1 MPSAIVPSWWLPD
14 AETRSR
20 CGSLCRACRAT
31 GVGQFARFILGD
43 TFAGSFFTAL
53 SPATQK
59 RVSFR
64 SLARYCGSGMDA
76 LVIGWG
82 RSGRYYGS
90 GMDALEIGWGRSRRY
105 YGCGL
110 GMFALV
116 IGWDRSGRYYDWGMD
131 ALRERIMDAL
141 QEEMDAVREQ
151 MRSECTLL
159 RLP

>member
-1 MPSAIVPSWWLPD
+1 
-14 AETRSR
+14 
-20 CGSLCRACRAT
+20 
-31 GVGQFARFILGD
+31 
-43 TFAGSFFTAL
+43 
-53 SPATQK
+53 
-59 RVSFR
+59 
-64 SLARYCGSGMDA
+64 
-76 LVIGWG
+76 
-82 RSGRYYGS
+82 
-90 GMDALEIGWGRSRRY
+90 MDALEIGWGRSRRY